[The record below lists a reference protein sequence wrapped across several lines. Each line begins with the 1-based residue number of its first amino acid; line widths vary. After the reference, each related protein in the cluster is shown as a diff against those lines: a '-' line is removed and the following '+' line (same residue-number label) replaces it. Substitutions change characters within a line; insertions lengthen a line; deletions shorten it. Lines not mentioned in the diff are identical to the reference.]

1 MFKIALG
8 SAVLVFSLLA
18 NTAIAHGDDH
28 DHGGFPEGTLL
39 ALEGVD
45 AISKSEC
52 MLFVTDVGYT
62 GPEQTPDQWY
72 AVISTSYSHGHAA
85 PTPITVKIHPEKA
98 GVLYGTAANG
108 QDQIA
113 VFLNPQEIDLRN
125 INSFNLKWL
134 HGDHFHTN
142 RCVNMQV
149 HAH

>member
-1 MFKIALG
+1 MLKMVLG
-8 SAVLVFSLLA
+8 SAVLALSLMA
-18 NTAIAHGDDH
+18 QQAFAHDHDH

-39 ALEGVD
+39 ALEGED
-45 AISKSEC
+45 ASTKSAC
-52 MLFVTDVGYT
+52 MIFVTEVGYT
-62 GPEQTPDQWY
+62 GSEQTPDQWY
-72 AVISTSYSHGHAA
+72 AVIATSYSHGHVAA
-85 PTPITVKIHPEKA
+85 SPITVKIHPERA
-98 GVLYGTAANG
+98 GVLFGTGANG

-113 VFLNPQEIDLRN
+113 VFLNPQDIDLKN